1 MSFFMRSCLGIIP
14 ALGALLLLTA
24 PVHAS
29 KTPKQI
35 LEPCFASEKT
45 SEACVAAGVMTGS
58 FFHYKA
64 RCDLWKAGAITQ
76 EAWADEKI
84 PMFGLLID
92 ADDEKVMW
100 NEGMKSALKQY
111 PDCPIK
117 PLP

>member
-1 MSFFMRSCLGIIP
+1 MKLLTLI
-14 ALGALLLLTA
+14 GALLLSAA
-24 PVHAS
+24 PVNAS
-29 KTPKQI
+29 KTPKQM

-45 SEACVAAGVMTGS
+45 SEACTAAAVVTGS

-76 EAWADEKI
+76 EAWADEELPI
-84 PMFGLLID
+84 WGLLID
-92 ADDEKVMW
+92 IDDEKVLW
-100 NEGMKSALKQY
+100 NEGMKRALKQY